1 MQGIRR
7 FGIRRLEV
15 DGLEVAMNGTAVDKR
30 LSGMKTGDA
39 AAIVSIAASQTS
51 AKRLA
56 DMGFVRGVLVE
67 MIRPGRP
74 CLVRIGATC
83 VGLGFDH
90 QRSIVVHST

>member
-1 MQGIRR
+1 MVMYQPLIQ
-7 FGIRRLEV
+7 
-15 DGLEVAMNGTAVDKR
+15 DR
-30 LSGMKTGDA
+30 LSGLKTGEA
-39 AAIVSIAASQTS
+39 AAIVSIAATQAA

-56 DMGFVRGVLVE
+56 DMGFVRGAVVE

-83 VGLGFDH
+83 VGLGIDH